1 MSTSWKL
8 LWQIKSKAIFTCCFE
23 NCTKKDQ
30 CSTCGVVTKTN
41 FFMLKFLFSWVALNT
56 FTVWSVFRIIVSTVY
71 FLNSRLWIAAEF
83 FTHFFS
89 IPTWGSF
96 RQGSLSTYQPLELF
110 RIILLKI
117 WNFKFCFLKSAYF
130 LAIFFQDLL
139 EEVINL
145 SGSLLAHWL
154 LGLRSGSYHHQCE
167 IVSSCLYRA
176 AELLVDLREC

>member
-117 WNFKFCFLKSAYF
+117 WNFKFCFFKIC
-130 LAIFFQDLL
+130 IFFGNFFSRLAW
-139 EEVINL
+139 
-145 SGSLLAHWL
+145 GSNQSEWFPFSPLTAWIAF
-154 LGLRSGSYHHQCE
+154 RI
-167 IVSSCLYRA
+167 IVSTMWNCKFLSL
-176 AELLVDLREC
+176 